1 LHKAGE
7 RRRIGRREVAVAA
20 RKGSLAKTTRPS
32 LAGVLPRKRLFSWLD
47 KASDA
52 AIVWISGPPGCGKTT
67 LAATYIEQTG
77 ERCLWYQ
84 LDEGD
89 AEVATF
95 FHYLSLAARDL
106 QPASAPPLPILTP
119 EQQPGLPVFAQR
131 YFQSLFAQLEAP
143 FAVVLDGYHEIP
155 ASSPLHE
162 VMRIGL
168 QQLPAGVRAIVVS
181 RGDPPASLARL
192 RANRTLRALGWDE
205 LRLSRDESRLL
216 VARRRPELSREAT
229 AALYART
236 EGWAAGLVLML
247 EQVKVSGRMAQP
259 PGLASR
265 KLVFDYLAGEILQ
278 KSDARTQHFLLC
290 TAYLREMSAAMA
302 ARLTGDPHARPLLE
316 ELHHNNYFVS
326 LRDVEPDAVYQYHP
340 MLRDFLQAR
349 AEETLPKEQR
359 RELQRRSA
367 REMEQAGSIE
377 DALALYR
384 ASHDWHEAARL
395 IEAHGAA
402 LVAQGRGETLAQWVE
417 ELPPE
422 IRLRRPWTEYW
433 SAASQAHVAPR
444 EGRVR
449 YEKAFELFRAQSPPD
464 RVGMVQAAAGAMF
477 SILYELDDCSLLD
490 RWIAVIDEAERA
502 LVRLPSAD
510 AEANVASSML
520 ISLTLRQPQRRDIK
534 QWLERALAA
543 SQEVRDVNLRI
554 LVGLLAA
561 LTLMWTGLFAR
572 AAQLIEAVRRAAAE
586 PGASPFSQITLRN
599 IEAMYATLVADGPA
613 CQAAMRSGLETAE
626 ATGVHTWSFQLLL
639 YGYGGALGNGEL
651 GAAARLAKDLQ
662 ARAAGVGRFNLCV
675 YHHFQAWEAMLRKD
689 PIEALQKEKAALRMA
704 IEVGCPLFEALC
716 RLALAEIL
724 AACADERKCIAQL
737 QTVRE
742 IVRGIDNHH
751 LEFTA
756 LMAFAQIALE
766 HGRLRAG
773 RTALARGL
781 ELGRLHGYAHFL
793 WWRPASVARALACA
807 LDGGIEAEYARSLI
821 RRRRLVPE
829 RGSAAPEGWP
839 WTYRV
844 QTFGAFRLLRND
856 QPLGGS
862 GKAQRR
868 PLELLKFLIAHGGEL
883 VSESRVIDALWPR
896 IDGDSAHR
904 SFTSALHRLRKLLG
918 DERAVI
924 LHEGRL
930 SLDRRY
936 FWIDSWAFE
945 QLAAELEGCEA
956 PEQAARLA
964 ERLLALY
971 RGGFLA
977 DEPDVAWLLAPRERL
992 RVRASR
998 VMARLQRDLKS
1009 RGEAERAAAFHEKW
1023 LELEPLAARGA
1034 ALSDR

>member
-1 LHKAGE
+1 
-7 RRRIGRREVAVAA
+7 VAA

-32 LAGVLPRKRLFSWLD
+32 LAGVLPRKRLFGWLD
-47 KASDA
+47 KAHDA
-52 AIVWISGPPGCGKTT
+52 AVVWISGPPGCGKTT
-67 LAATYIEQTG
+67 LAASYIEQAR

-95 FHYLSLAARDL
+95 FHYLTLAARDL
-106 QPASAPPLPILTP
+106 QSGSTPALPILTP
-119 EQQPGLPVFAQR
+119 EQQPGLAVFAQR
-131 YFQSLFAQLEAP
+131 YFQRLFAQLEAP

-168 QQLPAGVRAIVVS
+168 QQLPSGVRVIVVS

-205 LRLSRDESRLL
+205 LRLTRDESRLL
-216 VARRRPELSREAT
+216 VARRRPELSREAA

-247 EQVKVSGRMAQP
+247 EQAKVSGRIAEP

-265 KLVFDYLAGEILQ
+265 KLVFDYLAGEILE
-278 KSDARTQHFLLC
+278 KSDARTQRFLLR
-290 TAYLREMSAAMA
+290 TAYLREMTAAMA
-302 ARLTGDPHARPLLE
+302 ASLTGDAQAGALLE
-316 ELHHNNYFVS
+316 DLHHNNYFVS
-326 LRDVEPDAVYQYHP
+326 LRDVEPRAVYQYHP

-367 REMEQAGSIE
+367 REMEQAGSVE
-377 DALALYR
+377 DAVALYR
-384 ASHDWHEAARL
+384 ACHDWGEVARL
-395 IEAHGAA
+395 VEQHAA
-402 LVAQGRGETLAQWVE
+402 AMLAQGRGETLAQWVE

-422 IRLRRPWTEYW
+422 VRQRRPWTSYW

-449 YEKAFELFRAQSPPD
+449 YEKAFDLFRAQSPPD

-490 RWIAVIDEAERA
+490 RWIAVVDEAGQA
-502 LVRLPSAD
+502 GVRLPSAD
-510 AEANVASSML
+510 AEASVASSML

-534 QWLERALAA
+534 HWLERALAA
-543 SQEVRDVNLRI
+543 AQDVSDVNLRM

-561 LTLMWTGLFAR
+561 LTLMWTGLFSR
-572 AAQLIEAVRRAAAE
+572 AAQLIETMRRAAAE
-586 PGASPFSQITLRN
+586 PGVSPFSLITLKN

-613 CQAAMRSGLETAE
+613 CQAAMRAGLAVAE

-639 YGYGGALGNGEL
+639 YGYGGALGSGEL
-651 GAAARLAKDLQ
+651 ASASRLARDLQ
-662 ARAAGVGRFNLCV
+662 ARAAGVGRLNLCV
-675 YHHFQAWEAMLRKD
+675 YHHFQAWEAMLRRD
-689 PIEALQKEKAALRMA
+689 LIEALQKEKSALRMA

-742 IVRGIDNHH
+742 IVRGIDNRH

-756 LMAFAQIALE
+756 LIGFAQIALE

-773 RTALARGL
+773 RNALARGL
-781 ELGRLHGYAHFL
+781 ELGRQHGYAHFL
-793 WWRPASVARALACA
+793 WWRPAAVARVLALALEA
-807 LDGGIEAEYARSLI
+807 GIEAEYARSLI

-829 RGSAAPEGWP
+829 RAAAAPEAWP

-844 QTFGAFRLLRND
+844 QTFGGFRLLRHD
-856 QPLGGS
+856 ESLGGT

-868 PLELLKFLIAHGGEL
+868 PLELLKFLVSQGGEL
-883 VSESRVIDALWPR
+883 VSESRITDALWPR

-918 DERAVI
+918 EERAVT
-924 LHEGRL
+924 LHEGRV
-930 SLDRRY
+930 SLDPRY

-945 QLAAELEGCEA
+945 QLAAELEA
-956 PEQAARLA
+956 ASDPAQMARLA

-971 RGGFLA
+971 RGAFMA
-977 DEPDVAWLLAPRERL
+977 DEPDAAWVSAPRERL
-992 RVRASR
+992 RSRFSR
-998 VMARLQRDLKS
+998 VMARVQRDLKR
-1009 RGEAERAAAFHEKW
+1009 RGEAERAAAVYEKW
-1023 LELEPLAARGA
+1023 LALEPLAAQEQ
-1034 ALSDR
+1034 L